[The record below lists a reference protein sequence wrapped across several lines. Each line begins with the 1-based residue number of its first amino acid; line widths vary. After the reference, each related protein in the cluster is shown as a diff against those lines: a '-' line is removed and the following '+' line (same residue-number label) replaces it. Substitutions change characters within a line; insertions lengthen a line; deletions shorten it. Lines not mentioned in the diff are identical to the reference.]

1 MEMYDV
7 LVCGGGIAGSVAAKF
22 SAKSGLKTLLIEKWK
37 TPRNKACSGIQ
48 FMYLE
53 KLIGESVPR
62 EKLCQNELSTIKM
75 VMPSG
80 RTVTAHMHVLNFW
93 RSTFD
98 HWLNERA
105 SDAGADVHDG
115 CILKEFEENGDTITV
130 RLTGEKKLEVKT
142 RYLIAADG
150 YRSTIRKKMRPQ
162 DYGKPTGGT
171 VNYYIVGESRIDP
184 HTLYMYYKRE
194 FSPLMFS
201 WVYMKDDKYVIGT
214 GADTDLLGYAQ
225 RFYRYIKEKYD
236 LHGRIVKKEGF
247 SSPLKEGVFLGD
259 RNILMTGDAAGL
271 VDLYRGMGMDNAA
284 LSGRFAVKAV
294 LQAEE
299 KGCFAGD
306 VYNKGMKGLV
316 GKLEKNI
323 QRQKT
328 RYLTD
333 EALEKSLSSVNMVK
347 DGLLMLIAAQV
358 NRILPPEKII
368 TLPL

>member
-22 SAKSGLKTLLIEKWK
+22 SAVSGLKTILIEKWK

-48 FMYLE
+48 FRYLE
-53 KLIGESVPR
+53 KLIGESIPH

-80 RTVTAHMHVLNFW
+80 REVTAQMHILNFW

-105 SDAGADVHDG
+105 SDAGAEVYDG
-115 CILKEFEENGDTITV
+115 CTLKNFQENGDGITV
-130 RLTGEKKLEVKT
+130 RLTGEEDFTVKT

-162 DYGKPTGGT
+162 DYGKPAGGT
-171 VNYYIVGESRIDP
+171 LNYYVVGESRIDP

-214 GADTDLLGYAQ
+214 GADTDLIGYAQ
-225 RFYRYIKEKYD
+225 KFYDYIKEKYH
-236 LHGRIVKKEGF
+236 LRGNIVKKEGF
-247 SSPLKEGVFLGD
+247 SSPLKGGVYLGD

-284 LSGRFAVKAV
+284 LSGRLAVTAV
-294 LQAEE
+294 LQAEK
-299 KGCFAGD
+299 KGCPASD
-306 VYNKGMKGLV
+306 VYCKAMKRLV
-316 GKLEKNI
+316 RKLEKNI
-323 QRQKT
+323 QRQKK

-333 EALEKSLSSVNMVK
+333 EALEKSLSSVNMMK
-347 DGLLMLIAAQV
+347 DGLLMLMAAQI